1 MEKYNKNL
9 GYYYLKQRFES
20 YYFNNKMLDRLDNEF
35 FSVDILKEKENELEI
50 NGKLKKI
57 YLTVGYPGLL
67 IGTGTT
73 LEFTPLHGK
82 KVEARDNYKIG
93 INFDYTS
100 GLPII
105 HGSSIKGVLKS
116 FFPNSIDSEEIREAK
131 TAMINAILE
140 KEFSAEDIEEIISK
154 SIFEGSIGER
164 NLPIYKRDKFIE
176 GRILVEKKPV
186 LEKDYITPHKKIL
199 ENPVPLE
206 LLKIAPKTKIE
217 IILELHDLEIA
228 GIKITADE
236 KLKLFKEI
244 LYIVGLGAK
253 TNTGYGHFDVELGK
267 EFESKKIRE
276 ELAREEA
283 QKKLEELK
291 KIEEKR
297 KAREALSPIERWKE
311 EFNEKS
317 DEQKKNYKEDLEKF
331 QGDERKIVAEAYLEF
346 FKLDKKPSKKTKEKI
361 KELET
366 IILNS

>member
-20 YYFNNKMLDRLDNEF
+20 YYFNDEMLDRLDNEF
-35 FSVDILKEKENELEI
+35 FSVDILKEKENELDI

-67 IGTGTT
+67 IGTGTK
-73 LEFTPLHGK
+73 LEFIPLDDDDK
-82 KVEARDNYKIG
+82 KERDNYKIG

-131 TAMINAILE
+131 TAIINEILE
-140 KEFSAEDIEEIISK
+140 KEFSVEDIEEIISK

-186 LEKDYITPHKKIL
+186 LEKDYITPHKKEKL
-199 ENPVPLE
+199 NPLE

-276 ELAREEA
+276 ELAREKA
-283 QKKLEELK
+283 QKELEELK